1 MKTFRVLARRLTSF
15 ALALV
20 VCINHGPVSAQGISL
35 AAGVSELTQAA
46 QLISVGDYE
55 RASRLLEPLAPRLA
69 GDPATRPRA
78 VQAYVLLAT
87 AQIALGLSGDGKIS
101 FLAALKIDR
110 GIRLTEKE
118 SSPKVVLVFNE
129 ALTEFQSSRGSSR
142 TGLVLGGLGVGAA
155 GVYLATRGGSVD
167 PATPTLTN
175 LRFTTP
181 VVNCPDGVL
190 DFPIT
195 VGLAGDLTLPG
206 PFPATLDSTQIT
218 LVITSSPGLPSEV
231 GFSSSNPATVLPGSV
246 SSTSTSVTF
255 STTLVC
261 GNGAGDA
268 PRVNEFLA
276 RVSLATARG
285 LVTAETA
292 DRMRVNIP

>member
-1 MKTFRVLARRLTSF
+1 M
-15 ALALV
+15 
-20 VCINHGPVSAQGISL
+20 
-35 AAGVSELTQAA
+35 EAA
-46 QLISVGDYE
+46 QFIAVGDYE
-55 RASRLLEPLAPRLA
+55 KADRLLLSLAPQLA
-69 GDPATRPRA
+69 GDPQNRPRA

-87 AQIALGLSGDGKIS
+87 CQVALGRSEDAKAS
-101 FLAALKIDR
+101 FIGALKIDP

-118 SSPKVVLVFNE
+118 NSPKVVLVFNE
-129 ALTEFQSSRGSSR
+129 ALAEFRLTRKSSH
-142 TGLVLGGLGVGAA
+142 TGIIVGGLGAGAA
-155 GVYLATRGGSVD
+155 GLYLAAKGG
-167 PATPTLTN
+167 PAATMPALTN

-181 VVNCPDGVL
+181 VVTCPDGAGS
-190 DFPIT
+190 FPIT

-206 PFPATLDSTQIT
+206 PLPATIDSAQIT

-231 GFSSSNPATVLPGSV
+231 GFASSMPSMILPMSA
-246 SSTSTSVTF
+246 SLKTTSVTF
-255 STTLVC
+255 STTLLC
-261 GNGAGDA
+261 GNGTGDA